1 MTIEK
6 YIVFVNPI
14 SGNKSKDVALT
25 LLTEQFNKRNL
36 PFVVLPTNAEG
47 NYSFLQQKIKE
58 EGYTTI
64 VICGGDGTVN
74 QITKYVVGTYVNVA
88 IIPLGSGN
96 GLAFTAGISSKM
108 PQAIATIFTGTA
120 SYIDAFTINHI
131 YGCHN
136 VGVGFDAAVAHQFAL
151 QKKRGPFRYVQ
162 LTASNFLRAK
172 PFSFSVD
179 INGETKNEKA
189 FFIAVLNS
197 NQFGNKITIA
207 PKASLSDGL
216 LDVVIVRSANK
227 LLLLGKLVNHLKKGK
242 PIQLNEQP
250 DKSIAY
256 IQAERIIIKNNDT
269 ALLHI
274 DGEPVATHGEI
285 EIKVIKQAFKLIQ

>member
-14 SGNKSKDVALT
+14 SGNKTKDVALT

-47 NYSFLQQKIKE
+47 NYSFLQQKINE
-58 EGYTTI
+58 EGYSTV

-74 QITKYVVGTYVNVA
+74 QITKYLLGVNINVG

-96 GLAFTAGISSKM
+96 GLAFTAGISNKM
-108 PQAIATIFTGTA
+108 PKAIENIFTGKA
-120 SYIDAFTINHI
+120 SYIDAFTINNI

-136 VGVGFDAAVAHQFAL
+136 VGVGFDATVAHQFAM
-151 QKKRGPFRYVQ
+151 QKKRGPFKYVQ
-162 LTASNFLRAK
+162 LTATNFLKAK
-172 PFSFSVD
+172 PFSFTVT
-179 INGETKNEKA
+179 INGKIKSEKA

-207 PKASLSDGL
+207 PKANLSDGL
-216 LDVVIVRSANK
+216 LDMVIVRSNNKVTLLAK
-227 LLLLGKLVNHLKKGK
+227 LLRHLKKGT
-242 PIQLNEQP
+242 PILFDAQ
-250 DKSIAY
+250 DKKTIAY
-256 IQAERIIIKNNDT
+256 AQAENIIIQNNDT